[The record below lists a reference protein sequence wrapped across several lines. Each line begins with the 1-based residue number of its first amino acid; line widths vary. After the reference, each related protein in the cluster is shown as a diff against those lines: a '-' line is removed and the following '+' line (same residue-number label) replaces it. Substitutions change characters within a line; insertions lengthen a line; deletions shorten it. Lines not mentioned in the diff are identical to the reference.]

1 MLHVAEVSGG
11 GGDAHNPSMY
21 RQGVALSPENIC
33 TESSRPWGKTR
44 SEGHSSYSFTL
55 ITNLLT

>member
-11 GGDAHNPSMY
+11 GGVVFNPSLY

-44 SEGHSSYSFTL
+44 TEGYSDYSFTL
-55 ITNLLT
+55 IRHLLT